1 MAEHNPMFE
10 ALTKLSSTAEVAA
23 AEHELAAL
31 HAEIACAQADLD
43 VVRRDLAGVR
53 RALTRSR
60 GAQLVE
66 ANENLVLAAL
76 EAQTQ
81 VEDVR
86 SDLDMLTD
94 ASQRD
99 SLTGVPNRVLMMD
112 RLRTAIAHAA
122 RHRTRLALLF
132 FDLDQFKSINDTR
145 GHAVGDFVLQQFAA
159 CLCSVVR
166 QSDTVSR
173 LGGDEFLV
181 LLHEVADQSDAGLV
195 AAKILWAMRE
205 PGRFGDTD
213 IHLTASIGI
222 AMYPDDGT
230 HAAALIDLADA
241 AMYKAKQAGG
251 GKHQFQ
257 AAPFALP

>member
-1 MAEHNPMFE
+1 MSE
-10 ALTKLSSTAEVAA
+10 AFTRPSSTAER
-23 AEHELAAL
+23 AEAERELAAL

-43 VVRRDLAGVR
+43 AVRRDLAGVR

-76 EAQTQ
+76 EAQTR
-81 VEDVR
+81 VDHVR
-86 SDLDMLTD
+86 SDLDMLTE

-99 SLTGVPNRVLMMD
+99 SLTGIPNRALMMD
-112 RLRTAIAHAA
+112 RLHTAIAYAA

-132 FDLDQFKSINDTR
+132 LDLDEFKSVNDTR
-145 GHAVGDFVLQQFAA
+145 GHAAGDFVLQQVAA
-159 CLCSVVR
+159 CLCALVR

-181 LLHEVADQSDAGLV
+181 LLHEVADRSDAGLV
-195 AAKILWAMRE
+195 AAKILWSMRE

-222 AMYPDDGT
+222 AMYPEDGT
-230 HAAALIDLADA
+230 NPAALIALADA
-241 AMYKAKQAGG
+241 AMYQAKQAGG